1 MKRLPLETVE
11 VGASGVVDSFEF
23 FEFWMFFEKG
33 VYLWNVGVEL
43 S

>member
-23 FEFWMFFEKG
+23 FEFWMFFEKCFD
-33 VYLWNVGVEL
+33 LWHVGVEF